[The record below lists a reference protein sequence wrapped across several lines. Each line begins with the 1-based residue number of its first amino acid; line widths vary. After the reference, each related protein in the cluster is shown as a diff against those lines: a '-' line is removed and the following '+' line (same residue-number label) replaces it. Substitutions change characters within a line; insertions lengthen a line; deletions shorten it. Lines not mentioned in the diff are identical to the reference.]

1 MKKALFL
8 VATAV
13 LTLVSCGKSDDNPTP
28 DNPNNPTPDNP
39 TPPKT
44 TEVKRIKEVK
54 ITYLNRKKN
63 SNIDPTYFL
72 NGEPKFI
79 YTLKNGVFSYEYDA
93 QGRISKYT
101 SNKGGEQVT
110 YEFSYPQGKII
121 ANSGK
126 QNFEFPLDEKGYLK
140 MTGGDNHFSYDE
152 KGQLSK
158 IDNSKFIWKDGN
170 LTAETYTST
179 SWEGTKEN
187 REMKFSYYPNENK
200 NRFFIFNNE
209 ERGEIDIYTT
219 YFYLLNALP
228 VGVPTKNLLESISK
242 SYTYKKENVSYATL
256 IKFTYTYDK
265 DGYVSRIVENRS
277 GDDDGIGIG
286 GGLSMEQLE
295 PLIAKIKAGTV
306 KNMTYKEFSNAN
318 GTYKFSIT
326 HKENIT
332 KDSKGKPIDVKYEQE
347 RVYTFSY
354 KEENGKRKYLDG
366 KEIKFTKQDASTIYE
381 ISYY

>member
-13 LTLVSCGKSDDNPTP
+13 LTLVACGKSDDNPTP
-28 DNPNNPTPDNP
+28 DNPNNPTPNNP
-39 TPPKT
+39 EPPKT

-63 SNIDPTYFL
+63 PNSDPTYFL

-79 YTLKNGVFSYEYDA
+79 YTLENGVFTYEYDA
-93 QGRISKYT
+93 QGRISKFT
-101 SNKGGEQVT
+101 SNKGGKQVT

-121 ANSGK
+121 ANSEK

-140 MTGGDNHFSYDE
+140 VTGGHNYFSYDE

-179 SWEGTKEN
+179 SSGQEEIQG
-187 REMKFSYYPNENK
+187 MKFSYYPNENK

-209 ERGEIDIYTT
+209 ERDEIDVYTT

-228 VGVPTKNLLESISK
+228 VGVPTKNLLESIYQ
-242 SYTYKKENVSYATL
+242 SYTYKKENASYATL

-277 GDDDGIGIG
+277 GDDDGVS
-286 GGLSMEQLE
+286 LSSGSTSNEDVEELE
-295 PLIAKIKAGTV
+295 AR
-306 KNMTYKEFSNAN
+306 SNC
-318 GTYKFSIT
+318 
-326 HKENIT
+326 
-332 KDSKGKPIDVKYEQE
+332 
-347 RVYTFSY
+347 
-354 KEENGKRKYLDG
+354 
-366 KEIKFTKQDASTIYE
+366 
-381 ISYY
+381 